1 MRKLTMNFYP
11 KMRPQGLIKIY
22 TRLCMM
28 MVEKLMDQKRKYWSR
43 AMKKGRCNLDE
54 EPIKEVR
61 PTVRTTPQKFS
72 WIGFGEGNH
81 REKRKSTR
89 LLMLKHR

>member
-1 MRKLTMNFYP
+1 M
-11 KMRPQGLIKIY
+11 I
-22 TRLCMM
+22 

-81 REKRKSTR
+81 R
-89 LLMLKHR
+89 